1 MLGKT
6 KPLHGR
12 RNMKAISMMVVAAA
26 IAFPAVFFTATPGAA
41 KTESVKPQEQDYCLS
56 YEAGTDCF
64 TSYQQCEATASGIG
78 GDCRSQDTGGGAQG
92 HPAHR

>member
-1 MLGKT
+1 
-6 KPLHGR
+6 
-12 RNMKAISMMVVAAA
+12 MKAISMMVVAAA

-41 KTESVKPQEQDYCLS
+41 RAAKTESVKPQEHYCLS

-78 GDCRSQDTGGGAQG
+78 GDCRSQDAGDGVQG
-92 HPAHR
+92 RPAHR